1 MEDLVRQAKELSVM
15 KVQETGQRLPVLQQ
29 QQLFS
34 QPRDRDDVTIRQT
47 PSPSQSPR
55 LISRQQLP
63 LVQTQYPQSSISNV
77 TYDQQQQVQPRILG
91 LSAQSGTQISYANN
105 FGTSSAQGNVQ
116 SNRPAVEGQ
125 GSGFGNSD
133 SQNSAN
139 GGRTP
144 SKGQEHAYD
153 TVDNDDVAA
162 EGSTSIY
169 GQFGGWHTVNS
180 ARTERNANGQQP
192 SPLHKGTNE
201 APQLI
206 SSQQDQEVQAQA
218 SSPMPPQ
225 ALPGLVRYT
234 PEQAASQFI
243 TPAVPAPQNTQS
255 GAAQEEL
262 QAQTSHKAAA
272 QRGVSDRDKELIAE
286 ISTLRAQV
294 SEQHCVISDLN
305 DMLSSQSARERRNR
319 DVPDRSSN
327 TEVSH
332 FLHCCSGCCF
342 GSLLCG
348 FLCLRVGCVLSVLC
362 CLPSSW
368 AILLFCHCLLFLLV
382 ACSPFDA
389 VCSHLGCR
397 FLPASLSI
405 SIFDGLFSI

>member
-1 MEDLVRQAKELSVM
+1 MYAQIEEMEDLVRQAKELSVM
-15 KVQETGQRLPVLQQ
+15 KVQEAGQRVPALQQ

-34 QPRDRDDVTIRQT
+34 QPRNRDDITIRQT

-63 LVQTQYPQSSISNV
+63 LVQTQYPQSSTSNF
-77 TYDQQQQVQPRILG
+77 TYDQQQQTQPKILG

-105 FGTSSAQGNVQ
+105 FGTSPAPGNVH
-116 SNRPAVEGQ
+116 SNRPAIKGQ

-133 SQNSAN
+133 SQNSSY

-144 SKGQEHAYD
+144 SKEQEHAYD
-153 TVDNDDVAA
+153 NVDNDEVAA

-169 GQFGGWHTVNS
+169 GQFGGWRTVDS
-180 ARTERNANGQQP
+180 ANTEPNANVQQP
-192 SPLHKGTNE
+192 SPLHKGTKE

-206 SSQQDQEVQAQA
+206 SSPQAQKVQAQA

-225 ALPGLVRYT
+225 ALPGLLRYT
-234 PEQAASQFI
+234 PEQAASQFM
-243 TPAVPAPQNTQS
+243 TPAAPAPQNNPKPGAQGQNSPAGTQS

-262 QAQTSHKAAA
+262 QAPASHKDAA
-272 QRGVSDRDKELIAE
+272 QRGVSDSDRELIAE

-319 DVPDRSSN
+319 DVPDLSSHS
-327 TEVSH
+327 EVIY
-332 FLHCCSGCCF
+332 FLRCCSGCCF
-342 GSLLCG
+342 WSLHCG
-348 FLCLRVGCVLSVLC
+348 FLCLRVGEMFSILC
-362 CLPSSW
+362 CL
-368 AILLFCHCLLFLLV
+368 H
-382 ACSPFDA
+382 
-389 VCSHLGCR
+389 
-397 FLPASLSI
+397 
-405 SIFDGLFSI
+405 